1 MAPYREK
8 SRARSVPSF
17 AQSGPRSPTGRFLLP
32 TFSSSTRPYHYISLL
47 FAPPPLGPFS
57 SPPFPDIPAIIPPL
71 PQLSPSS
78 PSLSALNAADPPNPY
93 ATGQPS
99 YPHRPSQIG
108 GPFTDGP
115 QGARVPIG

>member
-1 MAPYREK
+1 GPYW
-8 SRARSVPSF
+8 AI
-17 AQSGPRSPTGRFLLP
+17 LLP
-32 TFSSSTRPYHYISLL
+32 TFSTSTRPYHYVDLL
-47 FAPPPLGPFS
+47 FAPPPPGPFS
-57 SPPFPDIPAIIPPL
+57 SPSFSDVPAIIPPL
-71 PQLSPSS
+71 PRLPPSS
-78 PSLSALNAADPPNPY
+78 PSPSVLETANLTNPY